1 VSIGFVVPLLA
12 AAWGAGVA
20 SLLQR
25 RFRPEVAARSLAVT
39 CVAVAAA
46 SIWALLT
53 VVLGALADI
62 SRVDRWSSWCP
73 SLYRADDHVPVW
85 ASLGAGALLA
95 VAVMR
100 TARVVIS
107 ERRTRRRL
115 PTCDDGVLIIH
126 SAQPA
131 AYAVPGRHGGVVVS
145 TGMIDALEQSE
156 QEVMWA
162 HERSHLVHKHHRY
175 LMATEMAVAIVP
187 PLRRLT
193 NQVQF
198 ATERWADEDAA
209 SQVGGDRILVARAIA
224 RAALASVDHRRSA
237 MALADTGVGERVR
250 AMIEVDR
257 SFLAPL
263 LGAAVGV
270 AVMASAVAGSG
281 FQLHH
286 LVAFVAHVCGGG

>member
-1 VSIGFVVPLLA
+1 MSIGLLVPLLA
-12 AAWGAGVA
+12 AAFAAVVAG
-20 SLLQR
+20 LLQR
-25 RFRPEVAARSLAVT
+25 RLRPEVAAQTLAVA

-53 VVLGALADI
+53 VVLGAAAEI
-62 SRVDRWSSWCP
+62 SFVDRWSSWCP
-73 SLYRADDHVPVW
+73 RLYRADDHVSVW
-85 ASLGAGALLA
+85 AGLGAGALLA
-95 VAVMR
+95 VAVIR
-100 TARVVIS
+100 AARVVRS

-115 PTCDDGVLIIH
+115 PTCDDGVLIID
-126 SAQPA
+126 SVQPA
-131 AYAVPGRHGGVVVS
+131 AYAVPGGGGGVVVS
-145 TGMIDALEQSE
+145 TGMIDALEPAE

-175 LMATEMAVAIVP
+175 LIATEMAVAIVP

-193 NQVQF
+193 DQVHF

-209 SQVGGDRILVARAIA
+209 SEVGGDRTLVARAIA
-224 RAALASVDHRRSA
+224 RAALASVDHQRSA

-250 AMIEVDR
+250 AMLEVDR
-257 SFLAPL
+257 RFLTPL

-281 FQLHH
+281 LQFHH
-286 LVAFVAHVCGGG
+286 LLAFVVHLCRGD